1 MASPSSA
8 TTAPARLNVSLSALV
23 GNYRLMKSMGGS
35 STAPV
40 LKADGYGTGAA
51 QAFKALRAEGA
62 QQFFV
67 ATPEEGI
74 ALRSLDADAQIF
86 ILGGFYR
93 GTDDAFITHRLS
105 PVLNSLG
112 DVERFTALGASKESR
127 LPAAVHFD
135 TGMNRLGLDAKDT
148 ARLIKDRTLM
158 DGIDAR
164 IIMSHFA
171 CSDEKDHE
179 MNARQA
185 AAFDKIAQ
193 AFPDVPKSLCNSSGI
208 FRDKNWHYDIL
219 RPGFALYGG
228 NPTPEA
234 TNPMRR
240 VVDLSVRILQT
251 RCVKAGES
259 AGYSATHHF
268 QNDTLLAT
276 VALGY
281 ADGFQRSGSSRAKLF
296 WNGQACP
303 IVGRVSM
310 DLIIVDLG
318 GLPDNGPKPQAGDW
332 LEVIGPHQSV
342 DDLAADLGTIGYE
355 VLTSLGRRYER
366 IYS

>member
-1 MASPSSA
+1 MVAPT
-8 TTAPARLNVSLSALV
+8 TTAPARLTVSLSALV
-23 GNYRLMKSMGGS
+23 GNYRLMKSMGGRAL
-35 STAPV
+35 APV
-40 LKADGYGTGAA
+40 IKADAYGMGAA
-51 QAFKALRAEGA
+51 QVFKALRTDGA

-67 ATPEEGI
+67 ATLEEGI
-74 ALRSLDADAQIF
+74 SLRALDGDAEIF
-86 ILGGFYR
+86 ILGGFYH
-93 GTDDAFITHRLS
+93 GAEHAYAAHRLS

-112 DVERFTALGASKESR
+112 DVARLATLGAKEGRR
-127 LPAAVHFD
+127 LPAAIHFD
-135 TGMNRLGLDAKDT
+135 TGMNRLGLNAQDT
-148 ARLIKDRTLM
+148 ARLIDDHTLLN
-158 DGIDAR
+158 GIDAR
-164 IIMSHFA
+164 MLMSHFA
-171 CSDEKDHE
+171 CSDELGHD
-179 MNARQA
+179 MNERQA
-185 AAFDKIAQ
+185 AEFAKIAR

-281 ADGFQRSGSSRAKLF
+281 ADGFHRSGSSRAKLF
-296 WNGQACP
+296 WNGQPCP

-318 GLPDNGPKPQAGDW
+318 GLSGNDARPQAGDW
-332 LEVIGPHQSV
+332 LEVLGPHQSV
-342 DDLAADLGTIGYE
+342 DDLAGDLGTIGYE

-366 IYS
+366 IYT